1 MNQDDL
7 NELRELIALAKSI
20 QSLPVKARKPAHEAT
35 LSAALDRIR
44 NEQLPLYHALTNEHI
59 ETAKQRFFV
68 SEEGTICMSHEYRDD
83 IEIRLDDCIPPQL
96 PKGDIAVEAYN
107 ELIAECENGQASVY
121 GGYCELVG
129 CQIIYQETFE
139 YCQSIYKALTMNT
152 DNEWDGKATFMLMLD
167 PGFVKSK
174 IRLDNLVAEYD
185 ARLKWFQSVYASM
198 SRQVSIK
205 LGSEP
210 GEMRRG
216 DASGITTNKKP
227 SWRNK

>member
-1 MNQDDL
+1 MKQEEI

-20 QSLPVKARKPAHEAT
+20 QALPVKARKPAHEAT

-44 NEQLPLYHALTNEHI
+44 VEQLPLYQLLTNEHI
-59 ETAKQRFFV
+59 EAAKQRFFV

-83 IEIRLDDCIPPQL
+83 IEIRLDDCVPPQL

-107 ELIAECENGQASVY
+107 DLIADCENGQAAVY

-129 CQIIYQETFE
+129 CQIIYQETFD

-167 PGFVKSK
+167 PAFVKSK

-216 DASGITTNKKP
+216 DTSGLTTDKKP
-227 SWRNK
+227 SWRDK